1 MRQDQRRAEIIQF
14 LKNLNLPERVMVLEW
29 LSKDSVIAGHAPE
42 LTRMVTNIQDFIRK
56 LETDLLAS
64 EPEPPAKKFRR

>member
-14 LKNLNLPERVMVLEW
+14 LKSLNLRERLMVLEW
-29 LSKDSVIAGHAPE
+29 LSKDSVIGDRAPE
-42 LTRMVTNIQDFIRK
+42 LAKMVTDIQAFIRK

-64 EPEPPAKKFRR
+64 GPRPPANKFRR